1 MVRRE
6 ILAILRAS
14 DKGPKS
20 PKLEKPCPPNL
31 VSMHFTSTST
41 CMNFLSSF
49 YFLTPMDLLN
59 TWILLNGCN
68 LVDGACFTPFLMIS
82 TYCSLFVLAS
92 SSLSFSL
99 FIAEDKE
106 DSERLG
112 LVTLVLNC
120 VRSILQYVNKVV
132 KQTENRQ
139 KLQEYQSKLDSS
151 PMERLTHQIA
161 EKYKDLNLT
170 SEGRVLLHEGVLT
183 WKISHRKTVG

>member
-1 MVRRE
+1 M
-6 ILAILRAS
+6 
-14 DKGPKS
+14 
-20 PKLEKPCPPNL
+20 
-31 VSMHFTSTST
+31 
-41 CMNFLSSF
+41 
-49 YFLTPMDLLN
+49 
-59 TWILLNGCN
+59 
-68 LVDGACFTPFLMIS
+68 DGAYFTPFLMIS

-106 DSERLG
+106 ESERLG
-112 LVTLVLNC
+112 LALSC
-120 VRSILQYVNKVV
+120 VRNILQYVNKVV

-151 PMERLTHQIA
+151 PMERSTHQIA

>member
-1 MVRRE
+1 M
-6 ILAILRAS
+6 
-14 DKGPKS
+14 
-20 PKLEKPCPPNL
+20 KL
-31 VSMHFTSTST
+31 T
-41 CMNFLSSF
+41 CINHK
-49 YFLTPMDLLN
+49 
-59 TWILLNGCN
+59 ILLNGYN
-68 LVDGACFTPFLMIS
+68 LVDAWGLFLMIS
-82 TYCSLFVLAS
+82 TYCSLFVLPS

-106 DSERLG
+106 ESERLG
-112 LVTLVLNC
+112 VALNC
-120 VRSILQYVNKVV
+120 VRNILQYVNKVV

-151 PMERLTHQIA
+151 PMERSTHQIA